1 MAQLRE
7 IKRRIKTSKNIS
19 QVTRA
24 METVS
29 AVKMRKAKD
38 MAVVG
43 KEYTE
48 TIEKMVKVLVG
59 QTEREQ
65 QSVYLKQPEFVKNIL
80 VIVIAPKKGL
90 CGSLIGNL
98 QRAVA
103 NFVLKNK
110 VHEDA
115 NFSFVTI
122 GKKSFDIV
130 KVFNKSVL
138 ADFTVSE
145 RDLDANSIEPTIDF
159 VVEKLTDKT
168 IDTVFVAYTEFIN
181 TMTQKPVIKQ
191 FLPIPP
197 QEVEA
202 ENDKKEQDS
211 QFIFEPNSS
220 EVLDS
225 LVIRYTKSIL
235 YQYLLESIA
244 SEHSARMVAM
254 KSAHDSADEIVTDL
268 SLYYNKIRQNSIT
281 TELADSVSSRLGQ
294 E

>member
-59 QTEREQ
+59 QTEGEQ

-202 ENDKKEQDS
+202 EDDKKEQDS

>member
-43 KEYTE
+43 KQYSE

-59 QTEREQ
+59 QTEGEQ

>member
-1 MAQLRE
+1 
-7 IKRRIKTSKNIS
+7 
-19 QVTRA
+19 
-24 METVS
+24 
-29 AVKMRKAKD
+29 
-38 MAVVG
+38 
-43 KEYTE
+43 
-48 TIEKMVKVLVG
+48 MVKVLVG
-59 QTEREQ
+59 QTEEQ

-220 EVLDS
+220 EVLDT
-225 LVIRYTKSIL
+225 VIRSLNLYTNI
-235 YQYLLESIA
+235 LESIA
-244 SEHSARMVAM
+244 SDILLEW
-254 KSAHDSADEIVTDL
+254 
-268 SLYYNKIRQNSIT
+268 
-281 TELADSVSSRLGQ
+281 
-294 E
+294 